1 MRFLQFGLLVLSL
14 GLATSARAEN
24 PGSALYWVD
33 MERVLAALPE
43 SEIVSRRLTVERERR
58 QEVIDK
64 ARHRLEA
71 TQAKLSQADYA
82 KKAEA
87 IEKLVE
93 DAERALDEKQQAWL
107 SPVVARLNARLA
119 RSKVVTVSLQKV
131 PLVTPPPACDRSAW
145 LIAVET
151 GKPAPKPDAACSF
164 RGLIEVDVNKLLA
177 ELPETK
183 TSQVKLQAFVQ
194 SVQNKMDIERQ
205 KLRQLER
212 KQRGKSL
219 GDAWA
224 LRKAALDSRFEA
236 AQREVDTR
244 RQEAESQLYDILAR
258 RLEAWAAKWP
268 AVYFVDVGSQRRID
282 PTCEAT
288 DWVVQQLKRS
298 KPPTTFPSACAK
310 IPRQ

>member
-1 MRFLQFGLLVLSL
+1 MRRLKYGLLVVSL
-14 GLATSARAEN
+14 GLSTTARAEN
-24 PGSALYWVD
+24 PGAALYWVD
-33 MERVLAALPE
+33 LETVLAGLPE
-43 SEIVSRRLTVERERR
+43 SEIVSRRLKVERERR

-64 ARHRLEA
+64 ARHKLEA
-71 TQAKLSQADYA
+71 AQAKLSQADYA
-82 KKAEA
+82 KKADA

-119 RSKVVTVSLQKV
+119 RSPQVTVSLQKV

-145 LIAVET
+145 LSAVET
-151 GKPAPKPDAACSF
+151 GKRPPKPDGACVF
-164 RGLIEVDVNKLLA
+164 KGLLEVDVNKLLA

-183 TSQVKLQAFVQ
+183 TSQAKLQAYVQ
-194 SVQNKMDIERQ
+194 GVQNKMDIERQ

-212 KQRGKSL
+212 KQRGKAL

-236 AQREVDTR
+236 AQREVDAR
-244 RQEAESQLYDILAR
+244 RQEAEGQLYDILAR

-268 AVYFVDVGSQRRID
+268 GVYFVDVGSQRRID
-282 PTCEAT
+282 PMCEAT
-288 DWVVQQLKRS
+288 AWAVQQLKRS
-298 KPPTTFPSACAK
+298 RPPTGFVPGCTK
-310 IPRQ
+310 IPHR